1 MAAGMGLL
9 GLAPDEFW
17 RTTPREL
24 AAALRGRL
32 GEQASPSP
40 LAPTDLERLMQRFP
54 DQE

>member
-1 MAAGMGLL
+1 MAAGMGVM
-9 GLAPDEFW
+9 GMAPDVFW
-17 RTTPREL
+17 STTPREL

-40 LAPTDLERLMQRFP
+40 LAQTDLERLMQRFP